1 MIATPAL
8 ASPPPSG
15 DRMRWPALDSL
26 RGLAALSVV
35 LCHLLWLSKSDTP
48 LRSIYHA
55 GVGQQA
61 SAESWFAGLFA
72 WVRELPLA
80 FFIEGTP
87 LHLFVA
93 GHEAVILFYLL
104 SGFVLYLAYERRQH
118 HAYRA
123 FLTRRVCRLYLP
135 YLAALAIA
143 VGFNATV
150 VSGRIPAMNGWFNQ
164 TWYLPVDWNQALQ
177 HTLLVGSFNTNLFL
191 MPSWTLVHEMRLS
204 LVFPLLAAVV
214 ARGQGRW
221 LLLLMAALSGVGIV
235 LDAMFSS
242 YGNYFITL
250 HYAAF
255 FVAGATIARLRGHF
269 AGTYS
274 SLPRPQRVAFL
285 SAALLLYV
293 YGRAISVVAPLPAA
307 VADLAIAAGAALIIL
322 WAISNPPVLNA
333 GPVRW
338 LGKVSYG
345 LYLSHFSLFLAS
357 IHLLHEVL
365 PLWAILLIDLPIA
378 LVAAELFWRLVE
390 APAMQL
396 GRRLTSPQPR
406 RDQEIEAPGRPRMPV
421 VPEGGW

>member
-1 MIATPAL
+1 VRL
-8 ASPPPSG
+8 
-15 DRMRWPALDSL
+15 PALDSL

-55 GVGQQA
+55 GVGPEG
-61 SAESWFAGLFA
+61 SAGSWSADLLA
-72 WVRELPLA
+72 WARELPLA
-80 FFIEGTP
+80 FFIESTP

-143 VGFNATV
+143 VGLNATV
-150 VSGRIPAMNGWFNQ
+150 VSGHIDAMNGWFNQ
-164 TWYLPVDWNQALQ
+164 TWYVPVDWSQALH
-177 HTLLVGSFNTNLFL
+177 HTFLVGSFDTNLFL

-221 LLLLMAALSGVGIV
+221 LLLLLLAALSAVGIV
-235 LDAMFSS
+235 LDAMFSG

-255 FVAGATIARLRGHF
+255 FVAGALIARLRAHS
-269 AGTYS
+269 ARVYN
-274 SLPRPQRVAFL
+274 SLRRSQRFVFL
-285 SAALLLYV
+285 AAALLLYV
-293 YGRAISVVAPLPAA
+293 YGRAIPVVAPLPSA
-307 VADLAIAAGAALIIL
+307 VADLPIAAGAVMIIL
-322 WAISNPPVLNA
+322 WSMSNPPVLSA

-357 IHLLHEVL
+357 IHLLNGML
-365 PLWAILLIDLPIA
+365 PLWAILLIDIPLA
-378 LVAAELFWRLVE
+378 LAFAELFWRLVE
-390 APAMQL
+390 APAIRL
-396 GRRLTSPQPR
+396 GRRLTSLQPQR
-406 RDQEIEAPGRPRMPV
+406 EQDMEVQGRPRLPV